1 MTPEV
6 RLSPDGRVAVLY
18 WSRPNWLVMDNSGSV
33 READVRAGGDYVSD
47 WTPLLPASSEDGAA

>member
-6 RLSPDGRVAVLY
+6 RLSPDGSLIAVTTDAAGLWRIYEFVAV
-18 WSRPNWLVMDNSGSV
+18 NSN
-33 READVRAGGDYVSD
+33 AYVSH

>member
-6 RLSPDGRVAVLY
+6 RLSPDEQNVAIRNGMTEWSPWRV
-18 WSRPNWLVMDNSGSV
+18 SN
-33 READVRAGGDYVSD
+33 GGWYSDAQVSD

>member
-6 RLSPDGRVAVLY
+6 RLSPSKRSFAYRFAADRMWTIQHFQGFE
-18 WSRPNWLVMDNSGSV
+18 SLVSD
-33 READVRAGGDYVSD
+33 EDVSD